1 MEEKKKRE
9 SLRQNRTLHQHRVEI
24 WMKPDGSS
32 SKSKVD
38 DNEEDLSKL
47 DTIQVT

>member
-1 MEEKKKRE
+1 
-9 SLRQNRTLHQHRVEI
+9 
-24 WMKPDGSS
+24 MKPDGSS

-47 DTIQVT
+47 DTIQVTWYWIKALVQNYCNCILQKKTFS